1 MEEPTKNRRHF
12 LKQSAFISGLAFT
25 NLSLSA
31 SVFDTKETNN
41 EVMTVNGPI
50 KPEELGTCLHHEHIV
65 SRFGEDPEASP
76 KYNYDQALAQVV
88 PYLKYMQELG
98 CKSIMCC
105 TTKYFG
111 RDVKLLQKISESS
124 GMNLICNTGYY
135 GAANDRYVPEFALK
149 ARADEIAALWIDEF
163 NNGIDGSN
171 IKPGFIKV
179 GIDNGPL
186 SEIDAKLVRAG
197 AICHKA
203 TGLTLQVHTGD
214 NLDAVNAQLSI
225 LREEGVDPSGWVWIH
240 AQNVKNPNDLLQAV
254 EKGAW
259 ISLDALRTANYYE
272 QRAGASITVDWH
284 LELLLVLRS
293 NGYLK
298 KVLLSHDGSSYPQEG
313 KSRRTFEVLFT
324 TFIPMMKAV
333 GFSDE
338 EINQLIV
345 KNPAEAYT
353 INKRLT

>member
-124 GMNLICNTGYY
+124 GMNLICNTGY
-135 GAANDRYVPEFALK
+135 
-149 ARADEIAALWIDEF
+149 LW
-163 NNGIDGSN
+163 
-171 IKPGFIKV
+171 
-179 GIDNGPL
+179 
-186 SEIDAKLVRAG
+186 R
-197 AICHKA
+197 C
-203 TGLTLQVHTGD
+203 Q
-214 NLDAVNAQLSI
+214 
-225 LREEGVDPSGWVWIH
+225 
-240 AQNVKNPNDLLQAV
+240 
-254 EKGAW
+254 
-259 ISLDALRTANYYE
+259 
-272 QRAGASITVDWH
+272 
-284 LELLLVLRS
+284 
-293 NGYLK
+293 
-298 KVLLSHDGSSYPQEG
+298 
-313 KSRRTFEVLFT
+313 
-324 TFIPMMKAV
+324 
-333 GFSDE
+333 
-338 EINQLIV
+338 
-345 KNPAEAYT
+345 
-353 INKRLT
+353 